1 MRLVFGVVNM
11 LPLEILE
18 QKKVQGNPI
27 GYLEGFSLINNSLQE
42 MCKDVSSE
50 HKGLEFRFGS

>member
-50 HKGLEFRFGS
+50 HKGL